1 MTGLSGNHLHDKL
14 NYLGVLHLFLEVVQR
29 IVVAL
34 LVLLESHQVKERLLH
49 KHLGY
54 HAPCTENI
62 HGFLQVFV
70 VLLGFILQFLLESFW
85 GKVTPF
91 VVVELAEVFIVSL
104 MVILLQKRWLVAADV
119 GDEDLVAGGHKD
131 VFGLDIAV
139 DYVLRVQLMDSAQ
152 DLPR

>member
-1 MTGLSGNHLHDKL
+1 M
-14 NYLGVLHLFLEVVQR
+14 
-29 IVVAL
+29 
-34 LVLLESHQVKERLLH
+34 
-49 KHLGY
+49 
-54 HAPCTENI
+54 
-62 HGFLQVFV
+62 FV

-85 GKVTPF
+85 SKVTPF